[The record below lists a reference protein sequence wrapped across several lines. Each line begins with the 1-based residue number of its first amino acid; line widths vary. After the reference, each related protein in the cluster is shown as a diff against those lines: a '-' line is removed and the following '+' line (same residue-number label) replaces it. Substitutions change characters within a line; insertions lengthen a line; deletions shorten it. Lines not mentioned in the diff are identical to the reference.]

1 MKVYVL
7 FPLLQLDYIFLPIQ
21 LDYVTPTTW
30 ALGLDLCKGKG
41 GWYDHLGSAVRRRT
55 SATNTWAQEQYYYCH
70 CK

>member
-30 ALGLDLCKGKG
+30 ALGLDLCKGNG
-41 GWYDHLGSAVRRRT
+41 GW
-55 SATNTWAQEQYYYCH
+55 
-70 CK
+70 